1 MVGGVEE
8 VVVVGRAVWR
18 GRKGGRGGS
27 GRQGGVVCWDG
38 GGTSGSGGRHRHFS
52 IYVATL

>member
-8 VVVVGRAVWR
+8 VVVVGRVVWR

-38 GGTSGSGGRHRHFS
+38 GGQ
-52 IYVATL
+52 VAAVGATDISVSK